1 MTNKRT
7 DWQKNC
13 EKTLVRRTGIKIG
26 IHSDNLLVRQW
37 VFGVNSFF
45 HGGKPAFPTS
55 IIVSLLSHHFISN
68 KLKWILNFL
77 MVSFEAIHIF
87 IYCKRKLGK
96 MVGYTVDWSQGKSLT
111 LCFQLCQFL
120 WLYLIFFCKLKYLQ
134 VISIKQG
141 Y

>member
-1 MTNKRT
+1 MINCFYIFMICHATFDELPLWQTGGQT
-7 DWQKNC
+7 DRKTV

-87 IYCKRKLGK
+87 IYDKRKLGK
-96 MVGYTVDWSQGKSLT
+96 MVGYTVRWSQGKSLT
-111 LCFQLCQFL
+111 LCFQL
-120 WLYLIFFCKLKYLQ
+120 W
-134 VISIKQG
+134 
-141 Y
+141 